1 MRNDKYSWFLGFA
14 IMAEIIAT
22 ILLGLSSGMTKL
34 LPTAGSLA
42 AYVCSYY
49 FLTLALK
56 RIPLGLAYAL
66 WAGVGIMGNS
76 LINVLL
82 LGTVIH
88 RGSIAGMLLIVAGA
102 LIINLLA
109 DKERSRAAQSVGEKA
124 S

>member
-1 MRNDKYSWFLGFA
+1 
-14 IMAEIIAT
+14 MAEIIAT